1 LPARLLGLAWIFCS
15 QLQAPLPGGQQGRGR
30 VESDVFFLPKRPLV
44 AFLDPFEDMDELEFD
59 VFIVGAVHFEHLEH
73 LQQEHGRNTR
83 L

>member
-1 LPARLLGLAWIFCS
+1 LLGFFVP
-15 QLQAPLPGGQQGRGR
+15 QLWASLPGGRQGRGR
-30 VESDVFFLPKRPLV
+30 VESDVFSLPKRHPHHCSLV
-44 AFLDPFEDMDELEFD
+44 AFLDPFEDMNELEFD